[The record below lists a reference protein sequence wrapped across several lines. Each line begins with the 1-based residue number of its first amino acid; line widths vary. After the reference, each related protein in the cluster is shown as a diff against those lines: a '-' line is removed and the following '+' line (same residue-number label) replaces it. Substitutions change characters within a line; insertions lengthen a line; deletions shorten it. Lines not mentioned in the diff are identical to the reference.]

1 MATAFEVGH
10 QGRKKAI
17 LEWAKGHSLRELS
30 GNEASDVSAFLN
42 PTVTAPSRR
51 SRSWERERL
60 RFGSVPASTGGI
72 SRRQANELMRR
83 FAAVLK
89 ARNSKTTG
97 RMYGSRR
104 DRRGLVEGVATSET
118 GRNQDRGGEYR
129 CVGQQ
134 HQLKSVG
141 FFVDP
146 GVYPV
151 HRGTPHNYSPAWQAS
166 WHTSAPVHNRCF
178 GLGKPLATSRLEKR

>member
-1 MATAFEVGH
+1 MIRSKMRQATFQRFSIQLLLLLPDGRAVGKES
-10 QGRKKAI
+10 GCDSEA
-17 LEWAKGHSLRELS
+17 SLRPPVEFP
-30 GNEASDVSAFLN
+30 G
-42 PTVTAPSRR
+42 
-51 SRSWERERL
+51 
-60 RFGSVPASTGGI
+60 GS
-72 SRRQANELMRR
+72 MRR